1 MPHEYAVNGILSL
14 KSDVYSFGVIVL
26 EILSGIRSSNYKVK
40 HPDHDHN
47 LMGQAWT
54 LWKDGRA
61 VGFMDVNLDLTVV
74 PSELLRC
81 LQVGLLCVQKL
92 PEDRPTMSSVVFMLS
107 NESIVLPQPKK
118 TGFFEEES
126 EYHHAYSENESFS
139 NNAMT
144 ITLLEAR
151 S

>member
-1 MPHEYAVNGILSL
+1 M
-14 KSDVYSFGVIVL
+14 
-26 EILSGIRSSNYKVK
+26 
-40 HPDHDHN
+40 
-47 LMGQAWT
+47 
-54 LWKDGRA
+54 
-61 VGFMDVNLDLTVV
+61 GFMDVNLDLTVV

-107 NESIVLPQPKK
+107 NESIALPLPKK